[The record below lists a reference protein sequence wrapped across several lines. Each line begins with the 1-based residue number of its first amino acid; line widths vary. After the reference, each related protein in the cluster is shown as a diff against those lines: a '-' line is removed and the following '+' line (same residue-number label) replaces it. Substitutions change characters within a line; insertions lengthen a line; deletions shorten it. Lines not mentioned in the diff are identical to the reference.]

1 MISIKLFILFTIF
14 LVPIII
20 LVEHKTLQ
28 MILLICLFCC
38 MSLVTYIFLDN
49 NFQNEKYRKI
59 INNNN
64 QQVCINNQYGIVDV
78 ESCYKKLPKC
88 TNAYNQSVILAYNTD
103 KYTGE
108 YNIVSFY
115 PLSNSTCNQDNTN
128 TVINRIKSVNQDF
141 TIIYNK

>member
-49 NFQNEKYRKI
+49 NFQN
-59 INNNN
+59 
-64 QQVCINNQYGIVDV
+64 
-78 ESCYKKLPKC
+78 
-88 TNAYNQSVILAYNTD
+88 
-103 KYTGE
+103 
-108 YNIVSFY
+108 
-115 PLSNSTCNQDNTN
+115 
-128 TVINRIKSVNQDF
+128 F